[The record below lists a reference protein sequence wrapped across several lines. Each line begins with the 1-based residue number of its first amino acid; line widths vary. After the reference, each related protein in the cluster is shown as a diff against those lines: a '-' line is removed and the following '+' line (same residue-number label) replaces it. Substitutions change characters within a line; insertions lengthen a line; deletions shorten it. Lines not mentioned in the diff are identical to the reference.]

1 MKGKR
6 SYPRFNTVVKVQD
19 IATLKTGRTK
29 DLSLGGCLINKA
41 EGFDFLPMAS
51 RISLKLE
58 IPGVGE
64 PVVVHGIVRH
74 RGKYREGFG
83 VQFEAVDKKA
93 AYYIERFIGTFL

>member
-6 SYPRFNTVVKVQD
+6 SYPRFNTVVKVQEV
-19 IATLKTGRTK
+19 ATLKTGRTK
-29 DLSLGGCLINKA
+29 DLSLGGCLIDKA

-83 VQFEAVDKKA
+83 VQFEVVDKKA